1 MKKKDNSELEVIYL
15 GEDEIIIEEDNRK
28 KYPFM
33 IFFFKY
39 GRLLTMLFAT
49 ISILTFIGGIAL
61 SLSSIPKITPPSE
74 TTPTKTVMEFD
85 GTDNKIDFG
94 DKTPIKKD
102 YAEKL
107 FDNNG
112 SKKNNSYMKV
122 SNIIT
127 VGNDK
132 VIYFDNGAAVII
144 YGDRNKLPIYVPNSN
159 NVDIDKKTNTIK
171 VTGDTVKTAKKTILP
186 DGMIVYDFENDKLM
200 TEFNDD
206 YKLYNKNNG
215 NPINTIDVGKD
226 KIVYFDN
233 GAAVVIYDGNKMP
246 DYVEEMGNVKTD
258 NNTITINGKKE
269 TATDK
274 KTLPD
279 GTTVYDFPNNK
290 SLHEN
295 KDKDK
300 YKLYDTD
307 KIIYDKDGNV
317 KEPDT
322 KNDSLNN
329 GSPNKE
335 EEVGKDKV
343 LYFDNGS
350 AVIIYADKNK
360 LPDYIPNKNDVKTDN
375 IPVVIDGDKV
385 PTIEKKVLPDGT
397 IIYDF
402 DNDKALI
409 EKDGEYRLVD
419 KNDIEYDSDGN
430 LKDDSDNDLSFKEFT
445 IKNNGNEKI
454 TYRLVIE
461 ETDNYAGKA
470 ILDPQYIYQK
480 VSINGDKKESQ
491 LLNKNP
497 WSIGSNLEEN
507 QKIDKTTYILYEG
520 EIDANKTQ
528 KVKLALWTDYDTIP
542 NTMQDKWFIGT
553 IKLYSWK

>member
-61 SLSSIPKITPPSE
+61 SLSSIPKITPPAE
-74 TTPTKTVMEFD
+74 TTPTKTVMEFN

-480 VSINGDKKESQ
+480 VSINGDKKEAQ

-497 WSIGSNLEEN
+497 WPIGSNLEEN